1 MPWKRRHL
9 LAIPATL
16 LVAALFGG
24 LYGPRVGIVSAASE
38 DEFKASLDQFT
49 KVLSVVEQN
58 YADSIDSEAA
68 IYSGAIPNMLHVL
81 DPHSQFFDP
90 EAFRQLRDDQKGEYA
105 GVGMQIGPRNG
116 RTVVI
121 APFPK
126 TPAYKAG
133 LRPGDVIAQV
143 NGESTDGLDTTEV
156 AKRLRGPAGTEV
168 VIGVERRGVDNLIK
182 VSVVRASIPR
192 KSVPVSFMI
201 KPGVGFV
208 KIEQFNETTGREL
221 DDALDELDA
230 KSLSGLILDL
240 RGNRG
245 GLLSEGVYVS
255 DKFLEKGQTIVSHY
269 GRSSSKRSY
278 KTRSGNNGILFP
290 MVVMV
295 DCESASASEI
305 VAGALQD
312 HDRAIVVGT
321 PTFGKGLVQTVYPL
335 GQTSG
340 LALTT
345 ARYYTPSGRL
355 IQRSYDNV
363 SLYEYYSDPCS
374 ERYQPLHAETKRT
387 DRGREVFGGGGITPD
402 FRSQLHKMNEF
413 EIAMARSYAFQSYA
427 QQYTLQHPN
436 LEKGWQPTDA
446 IVEDFRGFLTREQ
459 IEFPEAAFTENTD
472 FVKRMLKREVYIS
485 AYDLDE
491 GERVRFELDPD
502 VQGALDL
509 LPKAK
514 ELLDSPVSKESV
526 VAGR

>member
-1 MPWKRRHL
+1 MSRKKRL
-9 LAIPATL
+9 LAIPVTL
-16 LVAALFGG
+16 LVAALFAG
-24 LYGPRVGIVSAASE
+24 LYGPRAGIAAAASE
-38 DEFKASLDQFT
+38 DEVKASIEQFT
-49 KVLSVVEQN
+49 KVLSVIERN
-58 YADSIDSEAA
+58 YAEEVDYEAA
-68 IYSGAIPNMLHVL
+68 IFSGAIPNMLHVL

-90 EAFRQLRDDQKGEYA
+90 DAFRQLRDDQKGEYA

-133 LRPGDVIAQV
+133 LRPGDIISRV
-143 NGESTDGLDTTEV
+143 NGESTEGLDTTEV

-168 VIGVERRGVDNLIK
+168 AIGIERRGVDNLIT

-208 KIEQFNETTGREL
+208 KVEQFNETTGREL
-221 DDALDELDA
+221 DDALEALDA
-230 KSLSGLILDL
+230 RNLQGLILDL

-278 KTRSGNNGILFP
+278 KARSGNSGVVYP

-335 GQTSG
+335 AQTSG

-374 ERYQPLHAETKRT
+374 ERYQPSHAEVRRT

-427 QQYTLQHPN
+427 QQYTLRHPN
-436 LEKGWQPTDA
+436 LERGWEPTNA
-446 IVEDFRGFLTREQ
+446 IVEDFHQFLTREQ
-459 IEFPEAAFTENTD
+459 IEFPEAAFNENTD

-491 GERVRFELDPD
+491 GERVRFELDPY
-502 VQGALDL
+502 VQGALQL
-509 LPKAK
+509 MPKAK
-514 ELLDSPVSKESV
+514 ELLDSPGSTSSL
-526 VAGR
+526 VAER

>member
-1 MPWKRRHL
+1 
-9 LAIPATL
+9 
-16 LVAALFGG
+16 
-24 LYGPRVGIVSAASE
+24 
-38 DEFKASLDQFT
+38 
-49 KVLSVVEQN
+49 
-58 YADSIDSEAA
+58 
-68 IYSGAIPNMLHVL
+68 
-81 DPHSQFFDP
+81 
-90 EAFRQLRDDQKGEYA
+90 
-105 GVGMQIGPRNG
+105 
-116 RTVVI
+116 
-121 APFPK
+121 
-126 TPAYKAG
+126 
-133 LRPGDVIAQV
+133 
-143 NGESTDGLDTTEV
+143 
-156 AKRLRGPAGTEV
+156 LRGPAGTEV
-168 VIGVERRGVDNLIK
+168 AIGLERRGVDNLIN
-182 VSVVRASIPR
+182 VSVVRANIPR

-201 KPGVGFV
+201 KPEVGFV

-221 DDALDELDA
+221 DDALEELDA
-230 KSLSGLILDL
+230 KALNGLILDL

-278 KTRSGNNGILFP
+278 KARSGNNGVVFP

-312 HDRAIVVGT
+312 HDRAIVVGI

-374 ERYQPLHAETKRT
+374 ERYQPSHAETKRT

-413 EIAMARSYAFQSYA
+413 EIAMARAYAFQSYA

-436 LEKGWQPTDA
+436 LERGWQPTDA
-446 IVEDFRGFLTREQ
+446 IVEDFREFLTREK
-459 IEFPEAAFTENTD
+459 IEFPEASFNENRD

-514 ELLDSPVSKESV
+514 ELLDSPTSTGSI
-526 VAGR
+526 VAER

>member
-1 MPWKRRHL
+1 MTRKRRHL
-9 LAIPATL
+9 VAIPLTL
-16 LVAALFGG
+16 LAAALLGG
-24 LYGPRVGIVSAASE
+24 LYGPRVGIASAASE
-38 DEFKASLDQFT
+38 DAVKASIEQFT
-49 KVLSVVEQN
+49 KVLSVIESN
-58 YADSIDSEAA
+58 YAETVDAEEA
-68 IYSGAIPNMLHVL
+68 IFSGAIPNMLHVL

-90 EAFRQLRDDQKGEYA
+90 DAFRQLRDDQKGEYA

-133 LRPGDVIAQV
+133 LRPGDVIAEV
-143 NGESTDGLDTTEV
+143 NGESTDGLNTTEV

-168 VIGVERRGVDNLIK
+168 AISIERRGADKLIT

-201 KPGVGFV
+201 QPEVGFV
-208 KIEQFNETTGREL
+208 KIESFNETTGREL
-221 DDALDELDA
+221 DEALEALGA
-230 KSLSGLILDL
+230 GKLKGLILDL

-255 DKFLEKGQTIVSHY
+255 DKFLEKGQAIVSHH
-269 GRSSSKRSY
+269 GRASTRRSY
-278 KTRSGNNGILFP
+278 NVRGGNQGVTYP

-312 HDRAIVVGT
+312 HDRALVVGT

-335 GQTSG
+335 GETSG

-355 IQRSYDNV
+355 IQRRYDNV
-363 SLYEYYSDPCS
+363 SLYDYYSDPCS
-374 ERYQPLHAETKRT
+374 EKYQPSSEDLRRT
-387 DRGREVFGGGGITPD
+387 DRGRQVFGGGGITPD
-402 FRSQLHKMNEF
+402 FRSQAQKFNDFQLTL
-413 EIAMARSYAFQSYA
+413 ARSFAFQTYA
-427 QQYTLQHPN
+427 QEYTLQRPN
-436 LEKGWQPTDA
+436 LAAGWDATDL
-446 IVEDFRGFLTREQ
+446 IIEDFRQFLRREEV
-459 IEFPEAAFTENTD
+459 EFQQVD
-472 FVKRMLKREVYIS
+472 FDQNIDYMKRMLKREVYVS

-502 VQGALDL
+502 VQQALGL

-514 ELLDSPVSKESV
+514 DLLEGRAGSL
-526 VAGR
+526 VAERQ